1 MTLIALVSS
10 IILSAASLAWGY
22 AEVGLTFVS
31 RWLLIFGTAWLF
43 SQWRGWRW
51 FSSLGLFVAIL
62 AAAFGLWFDF
72 DPAWMIS
79 GAVFALFAWD
89 MTDFR
94 RRLHLMS
101 IDDDTRGMER
111 RHIARLSLLTF
122 AGLLLI
128 TITMLI
134 QLNFTFEWGV
144 FLVVVILLGLV
155 QLVSWFR
162 RQGK

>member
-1 MTLIALVSS
+1 MTLFALISS

-22 AEVGLTFVS
+22 AEVGLLFVS
-31 RWLLIFGTAWLF
+31 RWLLIFGVAWLF

-51 FSSLGLFVAIL
+51 VSSLGLFVAIL

-72 DPAWMIS
+72 NPAWMIS

-94 RRLHLMS
+94 RRLHFMS
-101 IDDDTRGMER
+101 IDDDVRGMER

-122 AGLLLI
+122 AGLLLV
-128 TITMLI
+128 TITTLI

>member
-1 MTLIALVSS
+1 
-10 IILSAASLAWGY
+10 
-22 AEVGLTFVS
+22 
-31 RWLLIFGTAWLF
+31 
-43 SQWRGWRW
+43 
-51 FSSLGLFVAIL
+51 
-62 AAAFGLWFDF
+62 
-72 DPAWMIS
+72 
-79 GAVFALFAWD
+79 

-94 RRLHLMS
+94 RRLHFMS
-101 IDDDTRGMER
+101 IDDDVRGMER

-122 AGLLLI
+122 AGLLLV
-128 TITMLI
+128 TITTLI